1 MERSG
6 PAIAQRS
13 LRHGPV
19 TVGSPADARAGRRDR
34 RRWRRWPEWIAYAAA
49 LWSATYGLLG
59 LHWALGG
66 AGFPFGVG
74 HDRGAH
80 LSVLAGARPERTAP
94 LIAVLG
100 LLGAVVA
107 ITMARGRGRGAG
119 RATILVLAWSAATG
133 LAVVLPDFRVLVVV
147 AYAPILLLGAPFGW
161 PPGVRFLDAIP
172 WPLINQGVCIGG
184 GLLWAAA
191 AVAYRRLSR
200 GACGHCGRTDAV
212 AEWTTPSAAR
222 RWGGAAVAVA
232 VVVPVIYA
240 LTRWAW
246 ALGVPF
252 GITARFYAEGRAI
265 GLWWSGA
272 ALATLALAGAVLT
285 LGLVRRWGEVFPGW
299 LPVLAGRAVPR
310 ALVIVPAAL
319 VAIVVTAA
327 GVMFMRMT
335 VAGTFVLGGHA
346 ITLRENWGALAPELL
361 WPVWGAALGTA
372 ALAYHYRTRSRCRY
386 CGRR

>member
-6 PAIAQRS
+6 PAMTHRS
-13 LRHGPV
+13 LRHDPV
-19 TVGSPADARAGRRDR
+19 AIGSRVATRTRRDR
-34 RRWRRWPEWIAYAAA
+34 RLWWRGPEWVADSAA

-59 LHWALGG
+59 LYWALGG
-66 AGFPFGVG
+66 PGFPFGVG
-74 HDRGAH
+74 HDPGAH
-80 LSVLAGARPERTAP
+80 LSVLADARPERTAP
-94 LIAVLG
+94 AIAALG

-107 ITMARGRGRGAG
+107 IAMARGRGRGVR
-119 RATILVLAWSAATG
+119 RALVIVLAWSVATG
-133 LAVVLPDFRVLVVV
+133 LAVVLPDFRVLVLV

-161 PPGVRFLDAIP
+161 PPDVRFRDAIP

-191 AVAYRRLSR
+191 AVAYRRLSG

-222 RWGGAAVAVA
+222 RWGRAAVAVA
-232 VVVPVIYA
+232 VLVPVLYA

-252 GITARFYAEGRAI
+252 GITARFYREGQTV

-285 LGLVRRWGEVFPGW
+285 LGLVRRWGEVLPGW
-299 LPVLAGRAVPR
+299 LPVIGGRAVPR

-319 VAIVVTAA
+319 IAIIVTAA
-327 GVMFMRMT
+327 GVMFVRMT

-361 WPVWGAALGTA
+361 WPGWGVALGAAT
-372 ALAYHYRTRSRCRY
+372 LAYHYRTRGRCRY

>member
-1 MERSG
+1 M
-6 PAIAQRS
+6 A
-13 LRHGPV
+13 
-19 TVGSPADARAGRRDR
+19 ARTRRRDR
-34 RRWRRWPEWIAYAAA
+34 RRWRRWPEWVAYSAA

-59 LHWALGG
+59 LYWALGG
-66 AGFPFGVG
+66 PGFPFGVG
-74 HDRGAH
+74 HDPGAH

-94 LIAVLG
+94 VIAALG

-107 ITMARGRGRGAG
+107 IAMARGRGRGAR
-119 RATILVLAWSAATG
+119 RALVIVLAWSAATG

-161 PPGVRFLDAIP
+161 PPGVRFFDAIP

-191 AVAYRRLSR
+191 TVAYQRLSG

-212 AEWTTPSAAR
+212 AEWTTPGAAR
-222 RWGGAAVAVA
+222 RWGRAAVAVA
-232 VVVPVIYA
+232 VLVPVLYA

-252 GITARFYAEGRAI
+252 GITARFYREGRAI

-299 LPVLAGRAVPR
+299 LPVLAGRVVPR

-319 VAIVVTAA
+319 VAIIVTAA
-327 GVMFMRMT
+327 GVMFVRMG

-346 ITLRENWGALAPELL
+346 ITLHENWGALAPELL
-361 WPVWGAALGTA
+361 WPVWGVALGAA
-372 ALAYHYRTRSRCRY
+372 ALAYHYRTRGRCRY